1 MKYIKKFENYYI
13 LLTSKVNPV
22 KVNFTQEV
30 LMDHYQP
37 KYWFLDFE
45 ILHYGTKEEM
55 EIKLNAEQYN
65 L

>member
-1 MKYIKKFENYYI
+1 MSMHLVIFLIFNKKDLYNKNLE
-13 LLTSKVNPV
+13 
-22 KVNFTQEV
+22 
-30 LMDHYQP
+30 YQP